1 MRAVQFLFG
10 RSPVQEKPGPFSGHL
25 VFQTVEINLKTA
37 LISALIVGSGGFLG
51 ALARYGLSGLVQ
63 RQVPGAAFPYG
74 TLVVNLV
81 GCLAIG
87 VIVGLVETRQLF
99 GAEFR
104 RFALVGILGGFTT
117 FSTFGYETFA
127 MLREAEYLRAILN
140 VGVQVLLGLAL
151 VWLGYNL
158 ATSR

>member
-1 MRAVQFLFG
+1 MP
-10 RSPVQEKPGPFSGHL
+10 SD
-25 VFQTVEINLKTA
+25 
-37 LISALIVGSGGFLG
+37 
-51 ALARYGLSGLVQ
+51 
-63 RQVPGAAFPYG
+63 FPYP
-74 TLVVNLV
+74 TLFVNAI
-81 GCLAIG
+81 GCLLIG
-87 VIVGLVETRQLF
+87 IFYGVSEDRNFFNVELRGLFAVGF
-99 GAEFR
+99 
-104 RFALVGILGGFTT
+104 LGGFTT

>member
-1 MRAVQFLFG
+1 M
-10 RSPVQEKPGPFSGHL
+10 
-25 VFQTVEINLKTA
+25 KTT

-63 RQVPGAAFPYG
+63 RQVPHVAFPYG

-158 ATSR
+158 AASR